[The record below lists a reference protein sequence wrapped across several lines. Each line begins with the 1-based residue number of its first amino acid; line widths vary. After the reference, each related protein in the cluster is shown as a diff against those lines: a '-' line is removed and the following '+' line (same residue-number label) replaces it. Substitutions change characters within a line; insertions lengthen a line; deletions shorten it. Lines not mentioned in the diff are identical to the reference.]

1 MSSARSF
8 SVRVMGD
15 SLMAVRMGVEFWKMR
30 KYGDRII
37 TPADFEK
44 REKSASNPAPLEERG
59 QP

>member
-1 MSSARSF
+1 
-8 SVRVMGD
+8 MGD